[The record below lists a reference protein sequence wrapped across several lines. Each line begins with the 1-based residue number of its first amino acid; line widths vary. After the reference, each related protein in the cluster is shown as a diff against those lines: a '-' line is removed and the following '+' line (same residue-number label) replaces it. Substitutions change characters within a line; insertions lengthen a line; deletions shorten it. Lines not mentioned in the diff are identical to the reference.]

1 MTFQCDKL
9 KNEYATNN
17 NIKLV
22 RIKYNEDI
30 EQILSELNVER
41 PKILCTKI

>member
-17 NIKLV
+17 NLKLV
-22 RIKYNEDI
+22 RIKYNEDV
-30 EQILSELNVER
+30 EQRLSELLNIE
-41 PKILCTKI
+41 